1 MSRTPR
7 HRSATRGF
15 TLIELMV
22 VVAIIAILAAIAYPS
37 YSNYAFRA
45 RRADAHNLLM
55 HIAAAQERHYSTHNK
70 YTNTLT
76 DFGYAISAGVPT
88 EHSHYTVT
96 VVTTDSDQKYTAT
109 ATPAGAQVGDKCGNL
124 SITNTGKKSPDAS
137 NAAANSNGKCW

>member
-76 DFGYAISAGVPT
+76 DFGYAAPSGVAT
-88 EHSHYTVT
+88 EHGSYTVT

>member
-7 HRSATRGF
+7 HRGATRGF

-37 YSNYAFRA
+37 YSRYAFRA

-55 HIAAAQERHYSTHNK
+55 HIAAAQERYYSTHNK
-70 YTNTLT
+70 YTNKLK
-76 DFGYAISAGVPT
+76 DFGYTLDANVPT
-88 EHSHYTVT
+88 EHGYYTVS
-96 VVTTDSDQKYTAT
+96 VTTSDSDQKYTAT
-109 ATPAGAQVGDKCGNL
+109 ATRKNAQATDVCGNL
-124 SITNTGKKSPDAS
+124 SIDNAGKKSPDAS